1 MRTRLRID
9 LAYAGGGYSG
19 WGIQPHLTTVQDE
32 VEKALATAL
41 RIDRSLVR
49 TVVAGR
55 TDAGV
60 HALGQVCHCD
70 LPEGLELTTAG
81 LANLAKKVQGA
92 LRQEPIT
99 INRIS
104 VAPEGFDARFSPL
117 SRTYQYR
124 IADSQAAN
132 NPLHR
137 AFTVQNTH
145 PLDFDAMVEL
155 GHALVGLHDWAAFC
169 RPRVGATTIREL
181 QSYEWVRDHD
191 GVLVATITSD
201 AFCHSMV
208 RALVGAAV
216 AVGRGKLTIAQVLA
230 IREAKKRTSDFVIM
244 PPHGLAL
251 VSIAYPDDA
260 ELAERAALTR
270 NRRAA
275 DPD

>member
-19 WGIQPHLTTVQDE
+19 WAIQPGLKTVQDE
-32 VEKALATAL
+32 LEKALATTL
-41 RIDRSLVR
+41 RANRSLIR

-60 HALGQVCHCD
+60 HALGQVCHVD
-70 LPEGLELTTAG
+70 LPDGVDLSSVA
-81 LANLAKKVQGA
+81 LANLGKKVQGA
-92 LRQEPIT
+92 LRQAPIT
-99 INRIS
+99 IHSIS
-104 VAPEGFDARFSPL
+104 RAPEGFDARFSPL

-124 IADSQAAN
+124 IADKKAIK

-137 AFTVQNTH
+137 AFTVQNSYE
-145 PLDFDAMVEL
+145 LDDGAMVEL
-155 GHALVGLHDWAAFC
+155 GHALVGLHDWATFC

-181 QSYEWVRDHD
+181 QSYEWVRDPD
-191 GVLVATITSD
+191 GVLVATIRAD

-208 RALVGAAV
+208 RALVGSAV
-216 AVGRGKLTIAQVLA
+216 AVGRGKLTVARVLHLL
-230 IREAKKRTSDFVIM
+230 EAKKRTSEFVTM
-244 PPHGLAL
+244 PAHGLAL
-251 VSIAYPDDA
+251 VSVAYPNES

-270 NRRAA
+270 NKRAA

>member
-1 MRTRLRID
+1 LK
-9 LAYAGGGYSG
+9 
-19 WGIQPHLTTVQDE
+19 TVQNE
-32 VEKALATAL
+32 LEQALATTL

-60 HALGQVCHCD
+60 HALGQVCHFD
-70 LPEGLELTTAG
+70 LPEGVELTTAG
-81 LANLAKKVQGA
+81 LANLGKKVQGA

-99 INRIS
+99 ITRIS
-104 VAPEGFDARFSPL
+104 LAPEGFDARFSPL
-117 SRTYQYR
+117 ARTYHYR
-124 IADSQAAN
+124 IADIQAAN

-137 AFTVQNTH
+137 AFTVRNTY
-145 PLDFDAMVEL
+145 PLDLSAMVEL
-155 GHALVGLHDWAAFC
+155 GHQLVGLHDWAAFC
-169 RPRVGATTIREL
+169 QPRVGATTIREL
-181 QSYEWVRDHD
+181 QAYEWVRDHD
-191 GVLVATITSD
+191 GVMVATITAD

-216 AVGRGKLTIAQVLA
+216 GVGRGKITIAQVLA

-244 PPHGLAL
+244 PAHGLAL
-251 VSIAYPDDA
+251 VSVAYP
-260 ELAERAALTR
+260 EESEMAERAALTR